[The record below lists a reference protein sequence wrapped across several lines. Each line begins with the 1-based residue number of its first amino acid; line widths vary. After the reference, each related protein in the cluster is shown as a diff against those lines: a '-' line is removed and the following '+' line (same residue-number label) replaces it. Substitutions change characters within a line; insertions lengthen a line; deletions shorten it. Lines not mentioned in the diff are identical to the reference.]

1 MEILNLNKNGCFY
14 IMKKKWPLCSLL
26 LLPILCVALFFF
38 SSGCG
43 MHRYTNVE
51 LHQKA
56 KATFPKEYEEIITP
70 LDSVLIPVRKRIFLI
85 KLDIDELKQKLFEA
99 GTNQRVARIDDN
111 IDILRSESSA
121 LSTIR
126 REILNTILSI
136 YPAYIEP
143 DVFPYQGEKKD
154 YKEITKRI
162 IIVTQA
168 DQQEYK
174 NSKDDEKMSETYEYK
189 PFIRMA
195 MKQFAS
201 LPDSLKPKIHPIGST
216 GPVPPI
222 KPYDKPRPEFVK

>member
-1 MEILNLNKNGCFY
+1 MILKRNGCF
-14 IMKKKWPLCSLL
+14 CSMRKMRSFFYQLI
-26 LLPILCVALFFF
+26 LPVMCVVLFFC

-43 MHRYTNVE
+43 VHRYTNVE
-51 LHQKA
+51 LQK
-56 KATFPKEYEEIITP
+56 KTTVTFPKEYEEIITP
-70 LDSVLIPVRKRIFLI
+70 LDSVLIPVRKRVFLI

-99 GTNQRVARIDDN
+99 GTNQRVARIDEN
-111 IDILRSESSA
+111 IDVLRSESSA

-143 DVFPYQGEKKD
+143 DVFPYQGEKKS

-162 IIVTQA
+162 VIVTQA

-174 NSKDDEKMSETYEYK
+174 NSKDDEKMSESYDYK
-189 PFIRMA
+189 TAIRLA
-195 MKQFAS
+195 MKQFTS

-222 KPYDKPRPEFVK
+222 KPYDKPRPDFVK